1 VPIVIWSSKTGQRVS
16 PLVTVD
22 ARMLR
27 ATGIGSY
34 LRGVLPRVVARL
46 ETARFCL
53 LGDPAELEREA
64 VSRSPRVEVRAFGS
78 KIYGP
83 SEQPGLFWR
92 TPRETRLFW
101 APHVNAPLVGP
112 GRLVVTVHDA
122 FYANPPAGARPRWD
136 KALYLS
142 AMLRGLR
149 RRADAVLCDSAFT
162 RAELERHLGRFSCP
176 LHVVPIGID
185 AAWFERPAPAVTDG
199 APYLVFVGNL
209 KPHKNLARTLAAFAS
224 IAERV
229 PHAFVIV
236 GPGDGAELA
245 RGLRAGVAGRV
256 RFVGKVDDAELK
268 RYVAGASGLV
278 LASLYEGFGL
288 PPLEA
293 MALGVPVLV
302 SRAAS
307 LPEVCGDAALY
318 CDPESVPDI
327 ARGLVTLLSDE
338 AERARLSAAGPE
350 RARTFDWE
358 RCSEATSAV
367 LAEVLAVK

>member
-1 VPIVIWSSKTGQRVS
+1 M

-22 ARMLR
+22 ARMWR

-34 LRGVLPRVVARL
+34 LRGLLPRVVTRL
-46 ETARFCL
+46 AGARFCL
-53 LGDPAELEREA
+53 LGEPAELEREA
-64 VSRSPRVEVRAFGS
+64 FVAEPRVSVRSLAAR
-78 KIYGP
+78 IYGP
-83 SEQPGLFWR
+83 GEQPALWWR
-92 TPRETRLFW
+92 TPRETRVFW
-101 APHVNAPLVGP
+101 APHVNAPLAAP

-122 FYANPPAGARPRWD
+122 FYANPPAGAEPRWD

-142 AMLRGLR
+142 AMLGAVR
-149 RRADAVLCDSAFT
+149 RRAHAVLCDSAFT
-162 RAELERHLGRFSCP
+162 RDELERHVGRFAAP
-176 LHVVPIGID
+176 LEVVPIGLERT
-185 AAWFERPAPAVTDG
+185 WFERATGAAPLG
-199 APYLVFVGNL
+199 GRYLLFVGNL

-229 PHAFVIV
+229 PHDFVIV
-236 GPGDGAELA
+236 GPGEGSALV
-245 RGLRAGVAGRV
+245 RSLPPGVAARV
-256 RFVGKVDDAELK
+256 RFAGAASDEELK
-268 RYVAGASGLV
+268 RYVTHAAGLV

-327 ARGLVTLLSDE
+327 ARGLVTLLTDE
-338 AERARLSAAGPE
+338 AERARLAAAGPVQ
-350 RARTFDWE
+350 ARRFDWE
-358 RCSEATSAV
+358 RCADATSAV
-367 LAEVLAVK
+367 IARLLDAK